1 METRCARAL
10 NKFALARL
18 QREGVEL
25 DSCLSSRLPL
35 NPTLFWSEKIP
46 AIYWTTPSM
55 LLGQRIG

>member
-1 METRCARAL
+1 
-10 NKFALARL
+10 LANLLLQDLFIYL

-46 AIYWTTPSM
+46 AIHWTTPSM
-55 LLGQRIG
+55 LLGQRIRWN